1 MWYGWPDYPYLGN
14 RTFANVSIRTIFTLH
29 AKTVMDERRIDPDW
43 VRRAIE
49 TPDWIEADPT
59 QAGAI
64 RAFVRLPEYDNR
76 VCRVVYVEEGDE
88 RRVITTFVDRG
99 RRHGPK
105 EQ

>member
-1 MWYGWPDYPYLGN
+1 M
-14 RTFANVSIRTIFTLH
+14 SIRITFTQH
-29 AKTVMDERRIDPDW
+29 AEVAMRERKINLSW
-43 VRRAIE
+43 VQRAIH
-49 TPDWIEADPT
+49 TPDWTEADPT

-99 RRHGPK
+99 RRQGPK